1 MRSRWAFAAA
11 AVLTATAAVAIATT
25 TGGGETSTT
34 SAPSRPSVALG
45 ERAAREALA
54 LWDRFPAGAKPRPI
68 VIPFSRGIVN
78 APRSQHEDLALYHA
92 TWKLM
97 APRAT
102 DLAVARHY
110 HWISAAAATIAL
122 RSDLKHRPT
131 PSSKLTVHVL
141 LGRASF
147 VTDRGRRDL
156 PAWEFSFG
164 RFREPA
170 SVLAIVPFSAP
181 ALRRLDP
188 DAVGNSQDGEQ
199 AVISA
204 GGRTLAISFIGGHA
218 GNRPCDDSYS
228 ATASQSPRAVAFT
241 IYEHPAPAP
250 PNAACAGVGYQRT
263 AVAPPPPARR
273 PRPPRQHRR
282 RRHPRRDD
290 TDLPLNQ
297 SLRRSGPRRPPSRTR
312 QRRDGSAAAC
322 IPTSASSGR
331 RPEAAAWPRRL
342 GRRQGRCQCRCHCR
356 LLLSARRSTAHSG
369 TTKRAASE
377 SRWLVSLW
385 LHLGA
390 RRPDGGGGP
399 RAFGLVASVGPGA
412 IHGSSG
418 FGPRRRA
425 FGSAIGS
432 MMSDAGAI
440 SRAAIVIVTSWWRRT
455 ATQ

>member
-181 ALRRLDP
+181 A
-188 DAVGNSQDGEQ
+188 
-199 AVISA
+199 
-204 GGRTLAISFIGGHA
+204 
-218 GNRPCDDSYS
+218 
-228 ATASQSPRAVAFT
+228 PRS
-241 IYEHPAPAP
+241 
-250 PNAACAGVGYQRT
+250 
-263 AVAPPPPARR
+263 
-273 PRPPRQHRR
+273 RR
-282 RRHPRRDD
+282 RRQLPGRRTGSDFRRRPNPRDLVHRRSCRKPTLRRQLFRNRQPEHPR
-290 TDLPLNQ
+290 
-297 SLRRSGPRRPPSRTR
+297 
-312 QRRDGSAAAC
+312 
-322 IPTSASSGR
+322 GR
-331 RPEAAAWPRRL
+331 V
-342 GRRQGRCQCRCHCR
+342 H
-356 LLLSARRSTAHSG
+356 
-369 TTKRAASE
+369 
-377 SRWLVSLW
+377 
-385 LHLGA
+385 HL
-390 RRPDGGGGP
+390 
-399 RAFGLVASVGPGA
+399 
-412 IHGSSG
+412 
-418 FGPRRRA
+418 
-425 FGSAIGS
+425 
-432 MMSDAGAI
+432 
-440 SRAAIVIVTSWWRRT
+440 
-455 ATQ
+455 